1 MKDSKSLIW
10 SLFLSGLCLLLIV
23 GSGTS
28 AVAQQVSRVVA
39 VSIGEVNGSA
49 EVLLRRDA
57 GKGKGDAQILSQ
69 AWKPAAPQVSIN
81 AGDQLRT
88 NSGASLKLNLNDGT
102 ILTLAENSLMVVEN
116 LQSARDDQ
124 PRTAEFRLEN
134 GTISTVQTAK
144 TLGQTVQIIRT
155 TNGSVDTRLGEVEI
169 TKISEDYPKVAA
181 ALSEG
186 AAWPFIVQHSGSKD
200 RTFVRLVRGTAQIEA
215 SGQGSIIT
223 NSMLL
228 PSSCIAED
236 GVQFTLRAA
245 KAKVKIAKLPDI
257 NGFEFSSEEPF
268 QLLVGTEGEVNKVKL
283 FNRTGKSKIDIEGIS
298 IAEQEPNATLNLL
311 LHSLLTIGV
320 KTSEMTVSLECAQDQ
335 TEGLGFKVLGKEG
348 GVNIIRDSL
357 GEEVG
362 RREPSRGAVSAVPT
376 KTPVPP
382 TPTVTP
388 EVPTGEEVPE
398 SEEERRQT
406 PTPTPTPTQTTTST
420 TSSGSGVPPRSC
432 GDPITHI
439 YSRNPNILQAGISG
453 VVLPGTP
460 PVTIGYD
467 APSITSLGPCGG
479 TSMGVLYSVK
489 FAFENALPQI
499 MPGQLTSFITD
510 GLGGYAPSFHG
521 VIQTGPGGVTVTNYN
536 YSESTQKE
544 YGYITYSFCYNQ
556 PSPLNFYV
564 YIYDRCG
571 NQSDRMTCNWTT
583 TTGLSCN

>member
-1 MKDSKSLIW
+1 MKDSKSLIR

-23 GSGTS
+23 GSGTI
-28 AVAQQVSRVVA
+28 AAAQQVSRVVA

-57 GKGKGDAQILSQ
+57 EKGKGDAQILSQ

-116 LQSARDDQ
+116 LQSARDNQ

-134 GTISTVQTAK
+134 GTVSTVQTAK
-144 TLGQTVQIIRT
+144 TLGQTVQIVRT

-181 ALSEG
+181 VLSEG
-186 AAWPFIVQHSGSKD
+186 KAWPFIVQHSGSKD
-200 RTFVRLVRGTAQIEA
+200 RTFVRLVRGTAQIQA
-215 SGQGSIIT
+215 SGQGSIVT
-223 NSMLL
+223 DSMLL

-257 NGFEFSSEEPF
+257 NAFEFSSEEPF
-268 QLLVGTEGEVNKVKL
+268 QLLVGTEGEANKVKL
-283 FNRTGKSKIDIEGIS
+283 FNRTGKSEIDIEGIS

-320 KTSEMTVSLECAQDQ
+320 KASEMTVSLECTQDQ
-335 TEGLGFKVLGKEG
+335 SEGLGFKVLGKEG
-348 GVNIIRDSL
+348 GVNILRSSL

-362 RREPSRGAVSAVPT
+362 RGLSRGAVSAVPT
-376 KTPVPP
+376 RTPVMP

-388 EVPTGEEVPE
+388 TVPTGEEPG
-398 SEEERRQT
+398 ERRRT
-406 PTPTPTPTQTTTST
+406 PTPTPTPTQTTST
-420 TSSGSGVPPRSC
+420 TDSGGGVPARTC
-432 GDPITHI
+432 GEPITHTH
-439 YSRNPNILQAGISG
+439 SRNPNILQSGISSG
-453 VVLPGTP
+453 SIV
-460 PVTIGYD
+460 YD
-467 APSITSLGPCGG
+467 APSITSLGSCGG
-479 TSMGVLYSVK
+479 TSMGTLYEVQ

-499 MPGQLTSFITD
+499 MQGKLTSFITN
-510 GLGGYAPSFHG
+510 GSGGYAPSFHG
-521 VIQTGPGGVTVTNYN
+521 VIQTGPGGVSVTGYN
-536 YSESTQKE
+536 YSNSTQTE

-556 PSPLNFYV
+556 PYPLSFYV
-564 YIYDRCG
+564 YIYDSCG
-571 NQSDRMTCNWTT
+571 NQSDRMTCNEASTPS
-583 TTGLSCN
+583 GISCY

>member
-1 MKDSKSLIW
+1 MKDSKSLIR

-57 GKGKGDAQILSQ
+57 DKGKGDAQILSQ
-69 AWKPAAPQVSIN
+69 AWKHAAPQVSIN

-102 ILTLAENSLMVVEN
+102 ILTLAENSLMLVEN

-200 RTFVRLVRGTAQIEA
+200 RTFVRLVRGTAQVQA

-283 FNRTGKSKIDIEGIS
+283 FNRTGKSEIDIEGIS

-320 KTSEMTVSLECAQDQ
+320 KASEMTVSLECSQDQ
-335 TEGLGFKVLGKEG
+335 SEGLGFKVLGKEG
-348 GVNIIRDSL
+348 GVNIIRYSL

-362 RREPSRGAVSAVPT
+362 RRQPSRGAVSAVPT

-388 EVPTGEEVPE
+388 EVPTGEDIPE
-398 SEEERRQT
+398 SDEERRPT
-406 PTPTPTPTQTTTST
+406 PTPTSTPTPTPTQTTTST
-420 TSSGSGVPPRSC
+420 TSSGSGVPARTC
-432 GDPITHI
+432 GEPITHTHSI
-439 YSRNPNILQAGISG
+439 NPNILQIGINT
-453 VVLPGTP
+453 GTI
-460 PVTIGYD
+460 VYD
-467 APSITSLGPCGG
+467 APSITRLSSCGG
-479 TSMGVLYSVK
+479 TSMGDLYEVK

-510 GLGGYAPSFHG
+510 ASGGYAPSFQG

-536 YSESTQKE
+536 YSDSTQTE

-556 PSPLNFYV
+556 PYPLSFYV

-571 NQSDRMTCNWTT
+571 NQSDRMTCVKASA
-583 TTGLSCN
+583 LSGSSCH

>member
-1 MKDSKSLIW
+1 MKDSKSLIR

-23 GSGTS
+23 GSGTI
-28 AVAQQVSRVVA
+28 AAAQQVSRVVA

-57 GKGKGDAQILSQ
+57 EKGKGDAQILSQ

-116 LQSARDDQ
+116 LQSARDNQ

-134 GTISTVQTAK
+134 GTVSTVQTAK
-144 TLGQTVQIIRT
+144 TLGQTVQIVRT

-181 ALSEG
+181 VLSEG
-186 AAWPFIVQHSGSKD
+186 KAWPFIVQHSGSKD
-200 RTFVRLVRGTAQIEA
+200 RTFVRLVRGTAQIQA
-215 SGQGSIIT
+215 SGQGSIVT
-223 NSMLL
+223 DSMLL

-257 NGFEFSSEEPF
+257 NAFEFSSEEPF
-268 QLLVGTEGEVNKVKL
+268 QLLVGTEGEANKVKL
-283 FNRTGKSKIDIEGIS
+283 FNRTGKSEIDIEGIS

-320 KTSEMTVSLECAQDQ
+320 KASEMTVSLECTQDQ
-335 TEGLGFKVLGKEG
+335 SEGLGFKVLGKEG
-348 GVNIIRDSL
+348 GVNILRSSL

-362 RREPSRGAVSAVPT
+362 RGLSRGAVSAVPT
-376 KTPVPP
+376 RTPVPTVVP
-382 TPTVTP
+382 T
-388 EVPTGEEVPE
+388 VPTGEEVPE
-398 SEEERRQT
+398 HGERRR
-406 PTPTPTPTQTTTST
+406 TPTPTPTQTTST
-420 TSSGSGVPPRSC
+420 TDSGGGVPAWGC
-432 GDPITHI
+432 GEPITHI
-439 YSRNPNILQAGISG
+439 YSRNPKILPTGISG
-453 VVLPGTP
+453 VVIPRTP
-460 PVTIGYD
+460 PDLPLTISYD
-467 APSITSLGPCGG
+467 APSITSLGSCGG
-479 TSMGVLYSVK
+479 TSMGVLYRVK

-499 MPGQLTSFITD
+499 MPGKLTSFIID
-510 GLGGYAPSFHG
+510 GSGGYAPSFHG
-521 VIQTGPGGVTVTNYN
+521 VIQTGPGGVSVTNYN
-536 YSESTQKE
+536 YSYSTQKE
-544 YGYITYSFCYNQ
+544 YGYITYSFCYNLA
-556 PSPLNFYV
+556 SSLRFYV

-571 NQSDRMTCNWTT
+571 NQSNRMTCDGTA
-583 TTGLSCN
+583 TGITCH